1 MEAIEEEF
9 DMIQK
14 DFKESKKQAEE
25 QDDIVLKT
33 PAVLQTQETEAEP
46 EKKELHIPM
55 RKVEEYK
62 TRNDVVEEKKVST
75 EFVEEKIK
83 ETETESTKKEGKET
97 LIFADTSEEKTK
109 EKAVLAEEKNA
120 EGYVGR
126 HRKRNQEKS

>member
-1 MEAIEEEF
+1 
-9 DMIQK
+9 
-14 DFKESKKQAEE
+14 
-25 QDDIVLKT
+25 
-33 PAVLQTQETEAEP
+33 
-46 EKKELHIPM
+46 M

-83 ETETESTKKEGKET
+83 ETETKSTKKEGKET

-109 EKAVLAEEKNA
+109 EKAVLAEEKPIKVPSPVKNA